1 MKISNNFFTS
11 KFLEITDKKFLKK
24 TVRAKQV
31 PFADKESSKPYIK
44 ESQWEINYSGNLQRK
59 LKMFK
64 K

>member
-11 KFLEITDKKFLKK
+11 KFLEITDKKFFKK

-44 ESQWEINYSGNLQRK
+44 ESQ
-59 LKMFK
+59 
-64 K
+64 